1 MKVRY
6 RGEEVE
12 VTYQSYGV
20 YCAATR
26 FQPAE
31 YPDIFIE
38 DVEYQGVSIFNILS
52 DNDIE
57 EILES
62 LISEIEY

>member
-1 MKVRY
+1 MRVKY
-6 RGEEVE
+6 RGEEIE
-12 VTYQSYGV
+12 VTYHSYGV
-20 YCAATR
+20 YSQATR

-31 YPDIFIE
+31 YPDIYIE

-62 LISEIEY
+62 LISELEC